1 VEAPVE
7 TTLIVS
13 ELLIGIAL
21 IVIVLLQAKG
31 TSASVFG
38 GRNTAAS
45 YRTRRGLEKT
55 LYSLTI
61 VLAGVFV
68 VMSLLHPLLKKI

>member
-1 VEAPVE
+1 ME
-7 TTLIVS
+7 TALTLG
-13 ELLIGIAL
+13 ELLLGIAI

-38 GRNTAAS
+38 GRNTASA

-55 LYSLTI
+55 LFNFTI
-61 VLAGVFV
+61 VLAIVFV
-68 VMSLLHPLLKKI
+68 LVALFHPLLLSA